1 MVNSTLPPLIMIKA
15 SKNPGRDTTNSK
27 TTTMKRRRIAH
38 GTNELNYV
46 RYECTASH

>member
-15 SKNPGRDTTNSK
+15 SKNPGRDTTK